1 MYCTFHTSG
10 VFRRVVGVEAPK
22 FLLVG
27 HTLGPWQRDS
37 CMLVSLEWGV
47 SVCESLFLIFIL
59 GVPTNHF
66 LCIRCD
72 WSPMCLIS
80 FRLPN

>member
-27 HTLGPWQRDS
+27 HTLGPWQCDS
-37 CMLVSLEWGV
+37 CMLVSLEWGCVYV
-47 SVCESLFLIFIL
+47 SPFFLFLF
-59 GVPTNHF
+59 
-66 LCIRCD
+66 
-72 WSPMCLIS
+72 
-80 FRLPN
+80 